1 MSVRVNTGSQKMKII
16 PTEFEIY
23 DEETPDLLMG
33 KIKGF
38 DEESLS
44 VEISSIMT
52 SKDMQELAIVL
63 EKVEQLYKD
72 GI

>member
-1 MSVRVNTGSQKMKII
+1 MKII

-23 DEETPDLLMG
+23 DEEMPDLLMG

-38 DEESLS
+38 DKESLS

-52 SKDMQELAIVL
+52 SKDMQELTVVL

>member
-1 MSVRVNTGSQKMKII
+1 MSVRVNTGSLKMKII

-23 DEETPDLLMG
+23 DDEVPDLLIG
-33 KIKGF
+33 RIKGF
-38 DEESLS
+38 DRESLD
-44 VEISSIMT
+44 VEIKQIMT
-52 SKDMQELAIVL
+52 SKDMQELAAVM

>member
-23 DEETPDLLMG
+23 DEEIPDLFIG
-33 KIKGF
+33 RIKGF
-38 DEESLS
+38 DGESLD
-44 VEISSIMT
+44 VEIKQIMT
-52 SKDMQELAIVL
+52 SKDMQELAVVM
-63 EKVEQLYKD
+63 EKIEQLYKD

>member
-1 MSVRVNTGSQKMKII
+1 MKII

-23 DEETPDLLMG
+23 DDEVPDLLMG

-52 SKDMQELAIVL
+52 SKDMQELATVM
-63 EKVEQLYKD
+63 EKIEQLHKD
-72 GI
+72 GV